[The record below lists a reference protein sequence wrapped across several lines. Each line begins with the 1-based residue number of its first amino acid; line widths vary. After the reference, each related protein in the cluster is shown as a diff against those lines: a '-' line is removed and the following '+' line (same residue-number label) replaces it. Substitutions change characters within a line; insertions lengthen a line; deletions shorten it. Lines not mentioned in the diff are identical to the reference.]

1 MKNLIWHIEK
11 RSLND
16 LKFWDKNPR
25 QISKE
30 NYERLKQRIVER
42 GFHDVLKLDE
52 NNVVLSGNQRL
63 KALRELNFKEV
74 DCKIPNRK
82 LTDEEKD
89 KIGLESNIN
98 DGATDFNLLM
108 DNFDLELLQ
117 DVGFSEEELK
127 IDFSTDDLQ
136 EDEAPEVGSV
146 GTVSKLGDVW
156 QLGRHKII
164 CGDCIEIAVIDKLF
178 KSEKCNLVLTD
189 PPYGVGYSN
198 KNECLNKFDNGSR
211 SQSPIVND
219 NIQDYRQF
227 FIDFLSVIPF
237 AECNILYCFMH
248 GLELHNL
255 RLALEDCNIKW
266 GDYLVWVKNNHV
278 LGRKDYNS
286 KHEFIVYGWKGKHN
300 FYGDF
305 STTILEFDRPH
316 KSDLHPT
323 MKPIA
328 LLCKLLTDGSRK
340 NDIIYDAFLG
350 SGSTLIACEQ
360 ADRICYGVEIEP
372 RYIDVIIARWEK
384 FTHTKAVLLA

>member
-127 IDFSTDDLQ
+127 IDLQQTENFKEEKYEQRFSIIIDCDAESDQ
-136 EDEAPEVGSV
+136 E
-146 GTVSKLGDVW
+146 LLYN
-156 QLGRHKII
+156 Q
-164 CGDCIEIAVIDKLF
+164 F
-178 KSEKCNLVLTD
+178 KKQGLKC
-189 PPYGVGYSN
+189 
-198 KNECLNKFDNGSR
+198 R
-211 SQSPIVND
+211 I
-219 NIQDYRQF
+219 
-227 FIDFLSVIPF
+227 LSI
-237 AECNILYCFMH
+237 
-248 GLELHNL
+248 
-255 RLALEDCNIKW
+255 
-266 GDYLVWVKNNHV
+266 
-278 LGRKDYNS
+278 
-286 KHEFIVYGWKGKHN
+286 
-300 FYGDF
+300 
-305 STTILEFDRPH
+305 
-316 KSDLHPT
+316 
-323 MKPIA
+323 
-328 LLCKLLTDGSRK
+328 
-340 NDIIYDAFLG
+340 
-350 SGSTLIACEQ
+350 
-360 ADRICYGVEIEP
+360 
-372 RYIDVIIARWEK
+372 
-384 FTHTKAVLLA
+384 